1 MILIEWP
8 RAAIGK
14 GRPRMTRTGR
24 AYTPAATREAEN
36 DLAAFALR
44 AMAGRLPM
52 EGPLHVSVIA
62 VYRPPASWSEKKR
75 RAALGMPKVTKP
87 DLDNVVK
94 MADALIGI
102 CFADDAQIAS
112 IEARKIYGETDRT
125 VIAISEAK
133 A

>member
-14 GRPRMTRTGR
+14 GRPRMTRQGR
-24 AYTPAATREAEN
+24 AYTPAATRDAEN

-44 AMAGRLPM
+44 AMHGRAPIT
-52 EGPLHVSVIA
+52 GPVHLA
-62 VYRPPASWSEKKR
+62 VCATYRPPASWSQRKKD
-75 RAALGMPKVTKP
+75 AAMGRPKTTKP

-94 MADALIGI
+94 LSDALIGI

-112 IEARKIYGETDRT
+112 IEARKIYGDQDMTRI
-125 VIAISEAK
+125 VVSEAK
-133 A
+133 L